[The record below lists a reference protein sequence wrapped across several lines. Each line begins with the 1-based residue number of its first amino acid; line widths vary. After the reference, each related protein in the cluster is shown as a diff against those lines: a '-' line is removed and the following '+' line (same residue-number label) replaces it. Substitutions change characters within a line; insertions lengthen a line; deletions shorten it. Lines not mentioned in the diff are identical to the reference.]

1 MKDDHSLSKFDYAKL
16 EPFAT
21 PKKVVAWR
29 LCMLA
34 QANINIETIV
44 DAVIKELK
52 DQLFILVEASGR
64 HVHLSRE
71 DLNTL
76 FGQGYQLT
84 PVKDLSQPGQFA
96 CEERVTI
103 TGPKNSLQNVV
114 VLGPERSK
122 SQVEVS
128 LTDALVLGMK
138 APVRLSG
145 DIKDTPGIKITNP
158 KNGVSIE
165 IKEGLIVAKRHIH
178 MTPEDSKRFH
188 VSNGDS
194 VKVKVFGERPMI
206 LEGVDIR
213 VDKNFSTAMH
223 IDYDEANACGYT
235 KDTKGMIIV
244 DE

>member
-1 MKDDHSLSKFDYAKL
+1 M
-16 EPFAT
+16 
-21 PKKVVAWR
+21 VV
-29 LCMLA
+29 
-34 QANINIETIV
+34 QTNINIEAIIDT
-44 DAVIKELK
+44 VIKELK
-52 DQLFILVEASGR
+52 EQLFILVEASGR

-71 DLNTL
+71 DVNTL
-76 FGQGYQLT
+76 FGSGYQLT
-84 PVKDLSQPGQFA
+84 PIKNLSQPGQFA

-103 TGPKNSLQNVV
+103 TGPKNSIQNVV

-128 LTDALVLGMK
+128 LTDALTLGIK

-145 DIKDTPGIKITNP
+145 DIKGTPGIKITNP
-158 KNGVSIE
+158 KNGASIE

-178 MTPEDSKRFH
+178 MTPEDAKRFH

-194 VKVKVFGERPMI
+194 VKVKVFGERPVI
-206 LEGVDIR
+206 LEDVDIR

-235 KDTKGMIIV
+235 KETKGMIIV
-244 DE
+244 EE